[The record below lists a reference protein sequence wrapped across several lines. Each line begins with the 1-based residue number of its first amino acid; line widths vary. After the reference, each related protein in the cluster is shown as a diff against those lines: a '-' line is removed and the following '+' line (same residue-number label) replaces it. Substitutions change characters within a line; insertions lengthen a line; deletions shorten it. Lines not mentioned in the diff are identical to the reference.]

1 MRAPA
6 DRSAGRG
13 FGVVYEGT
21 DLNNGKKVAIKLEER
36 EAKKPS
42 KLEKEYDFYQR
53 LRGGEGFI
61 NVSWFEVGEFYN
73 ILVMDLLGPSLG
85 ALFNF
90 CGKRFSLKT
99 VLMLVDQMLDRLE

>member
-1 MRAPA
+1 MRQRVLSSLALSPSLWLRA
-6 DRSAGRG
+6 RSG

-53 LRGGEGFI
+53 LRGG
-61 NVSWFEVGEFYN
+61 GER
-73 ILVMDLLGPSLG
+73 
-85 ALFNF
+85 AAR
-90 CGKRFSLKT
+90 CG
-99 VLMLVDQMLDRLE
+99 VQ